1 MTTRR
6 QLLGAAGLAIAAPAG
21 LAVAASEFVNWPVMT
36 LLDGQVLKP
45 EDWRDMAAVL
55 VFWTTWC
62 PYCRRHNARIDR
74 LHRASAGANLRV
86 LGVAL
91 DGDAAAVKRY
101 MQSGNF
107 SFPVLV
113 GMPGL
118 RDQFTSRQMVP
129 MTCLVDRQGRLRQ
142 VIAGEM
148 AEDDVAGLAS
158 LSQSVKS

>member
-21 LAVAASEFVNWPVMT
+21 LAVSAPEFVNWPVMT

-101 MQSGNF
+101 MRAGNF

-142 VIAGEM
+142 QIPGEM
-148 AEDDVAGLAS
+148 AEDDVLGLAD
-158 LSQSVKS
+158 LSRWSKS

>member
-21 LAVAASEFVNWPVMT
+21 LAVAAPEFVNWPVMT

-55 VFWTTWC
+55 VFWTIGC

-74 LHRASAGANLRV
+74 LYRTSVGANLRV

-101 MQSGNF
+101 MRAGNF
-107 SFPVLV
+107 SFPVLAS
-113 GMPGL
+113 MPGL
-118 RDQFTSRQMVP
+118 RDQFTSRRMVP

-142 VIAGEM
+142 QIPGEM
-148 AEDDVAGLAS
+148 AEDDVLGLAD
-158 LSQSVKS
+158 LSRWSKS

>member
-21 LAVAASEFVNWPVMT
+21 LAVSAPEFVNWPVMT

-142 VIAGEM
+142 QIPGEM
-148 AEDDVAGLAS
+148 AEDDVLGLAD
-158 LSQSVKS
+158 LSRWSKS

>member
-21 LAVAASEFVNWPVMT
+21 LAVAAPEFVNWPVMT

-55 VFWTTWC
+55 VFWTTGC

-74 LHRASAGANLRV
+74 LHRTSAGANLRV

-101 MQSGNF
+101 MRAGNF
-107 SFPVLV
+107 SFPVLAS
-113 GMPGL
+113 MSGL
-118 RDQFTSRQMVP
+118 RAQFTSRQMVP

-142 VIAGEM
+142 QIPGEM
-148 AEDDVAGLAS
+148 AEDDVLGLAD
-158 LSQSVKS
+158 LSRWSKS

>member
-21 LAVAASEFVNWPVMT
+21 LAVAAPEFVNWPVMT

-55 VFWTTWC
+55 VFWTIGC

-74 LHRASAGANLRV
+74 LHRASASANLRV

-91 DGDAAAVKRY
+91 DGDVAAVKRY
-101 MQSGNF
+101 MRAGNY
-107 SFPVLV
+107 SFPVIA

-118 RDQFTSRQMVP
+118 RDHFTSRQMVP

-142 VIAGEM
+142 QIPGEM
-148 AEDDVAGLAS
+148 AEDDVLGLAD
-158 LSQSVKS
+158 LSRWSKP